1 MRALTKQ
8 QRGAVYL
15 VIATVLTGVGRL
27 IEPGVFVASGTK
39 WYDLVEV
46 RAAMADNAALEHVSS
61 LLYAFGLLWLIG
73 GLLTLRVHVKDE
85 GVAGTAVRSGA
96 LFAGMALFIMAL
108 IEGLDHMTLRVVQDG
123 IGAGADTDQV
133 ALALLSTK
141 LGITFFVWPIFYAG
155 IAMAA
160 FGMAR
165 LLTAALP
172 PEGEL
177 RIGGTVGVRYVGH
190 AVSPE
195 YFMIAEGSFS
205 RTTLLAVFTSL
216 ETAQQPVGAAPEGAE
231 DDAVFL
237 SIRFV
242 DFDSEI
248 WRPSASQ
255 GRLSVA
261 EPGIVLSLTAAE
273 DLGLAVGDSVVVSH
287 TVPTGPGAFA
297 GGTSTLEV
305 LALHPHPL
313 RSIAYI
319 HLGHAGMWGFEDLA
333 NDVTGVPALGGTV
346 GDARRA
352 LFGADGVAL
361 VQGFKDMFATSR
373 DTLEQMSGVILLA
386 ELAGLGLALLIAFNT
401 ANLNAEERARDHA
414 TMFAYGVPL
423 RRVVANLSAEGL
435 LLGLLAMV
443 AGIVFGYALLLWMI
457 TEVLRGAFAEV
468 GFIVSVDL
476 ARVAI
481 SMLAAIV
488 VVTVAPTFTARKLRR
503 MNIPSTLRVME

>member
-165 LLTAALP
+165 LLTA
-172 PEGEL
+172 
-177 RIGGTVGVRYVGH
+177 GGYR
-190 AVSPE
+190 
-195 YFMIAEGSFS
+195 
-205 RTTLLAVFTSL
+205 
-216 ETAQQPVGAAPEGAE
+216 
-231 DDAVFL
+231 
-237 SIRFV
+237 
-242 DFDSEI
+242 
-248 WRPSASQ
+248 
-255 GRLSVA
+255 
-261 EPGIVLSLTAAE
+261 
-273 DLGLAVGDSVVVSH
+273 
-287 TVPTGPGAFA
+287 
-297 GGTSTLEV
+297 
-305 LALHPHPL
+305 
-313 RSIAYI
+313 
-319 HLGHAGMWGFEDLA
+319 
-333 NDVTGVPALGGTV
+333 
-346 GDARRA
+346 
-352 LFGADGVAL
+352 
-361 VQGFKDMFATSR
+361 
-373 DTLEQMSGVILLA
+373 
-386 ELAGLGLALLIAFNT
+386 
-401 ANLNAEERARDHA
+401 
-414 TMFAYGVPL
+414 
-423 RRVVANLSAEGL
+423 
-435 LLGLLAMV
+435 
-443 AGIVFGYALLLWMI
+443 
-457 TEVLRGAFAEV
+457 
-468 GFIVSVDL
+468 
-476 ARVAI
+476 AI
-481 SMLAAIV
+481 SSITALLAAITAVLIVLVEHIEANNFWQAVGVIMGV
-488 VVTVAPTFTARKLRR
+488 VLLIWLLATAHAMYKEK
-503 MNIPSTLRVME
+503 IPSATA